1 MINIFSIMNFK
12 KNKVVTLPKLDV
24 DELLFFRDRLR
35 EARYGALA
43 DAEGFQQMCFA
54 FEALGARLLNDSGSL
69 EKYRPFLCV
78 FVVENL
84 PTGYEDFG
92 VLFEAVK
99 VARNDVMHT
108 GAYARNAAIAA
119 VQLSLLMEEAILA
132 LLAKKKEDKTA
143 RIKVADLMVRSPVTA
158 EPWHTVG
165 HVRRLMLLN
174 SFSYL
179 PIYWDSKW
187 QLISDMAMASMFQ
200 PLSNANRNL
209 LAAARISDIL
219 DRKLT
224 QFKLQA
230 AVIVEPVLE
239 VDKLLK
245 CEQHPGLW
253 LVVNAKSG
261 EGSKQLLGVLSPFE
275 LM

>member
-1 MINIFSIMNFK
+1 MTFK
-12 KNKVVTLPKLDV
+12 KNKVGTLPELDT
-24 DELLFFRDRLR
+24 DEWLFFRDRLR

-78 FVVENL
+78 LVAENL

-92 VLFEAVK
+92 ALFEAVK
-99 VARNDVMHT
+99 AARNDVMHT

-132 LLAKKKEDKTA
+132 LLTKKKEDKTA
-143 RIKVADLMVRSPVTA
+143 KIKVADFMVRSPVTA

-179 PIYWDSKW
+179 PIYWENKW
-187 QLISDMAMASMFQ
+187 HLISDMAMASMFQ

-209 LAAARISDIL
+209 LAAARISDVL
-219 DRKLT
+219 GCEMP
-224 QFKLQA
+224 QFKLQV
-230 AVIVEPVLE
+230 AVIVEPVWE
-239 VDKLLK
+239 VEQLLK
-245 CEQHPGLW
+245 CDQHPGLW
-253 LVVNAKSG
+253 LVVNAKEK
-261 EGSKQLLGVLSPFE
+261 EGSKQLVGVLSPFE